1 MPRYE
6 LIIPPAL
13 AGRTVRQAAMGG
25 LRLSGG
31 QFKRAKFH
39 GALMV
44 DGSPVLA
51 DRRVHAGERLSVDV
65 PEAAAPP
72 PEPFSLP
79 LRVPY
84 EDAHFWMIDKP
95 APLPSSSS
103 QKKEGPTLEN
113 ALYAYA
119 GCPEGFVY
127 RPVNRLDK
135 GTSGLM
141 LAART
146 AHAQHLL
153 QRLLHG
159 SEFIREYLA
168 VVEGAPPRDQGVID
182 LPIGKAEGATIRR
195 EVRADGKPARTHYR
209 LLETRGGPQPPAPPI
224 GHGTHP
230 SDPGASLRAGLPRSG
245 RFSLWNRAGRPA
257 RPLCPAQRAG
267 AAAPPRNRR
276 MDRAGKPAAPR
287 AFGPDG
293 PGLTDVYARVLS

>member
-13 AGRTVRQAAMGG
+13 EGRTVRQAAMGG
-25 LRLSGG
+25 LRLSSG

-44 DGSPVLA
+44 DGVPVLA
-51 DRRVHAGERLSVDV
+51 DRRVRAGDHLLIDV
-65 PEAAAPP
+65 PEAVAPP
-72 PEPFSLP
+72 PEPFQIP

-119 GCPEGFVY
+119 GSPEGFVY

-168 VVEGAPPRDQGVID
+168 VVEGMPPRTQGVID
-182 LPIGKAEGATIRR
+182 LPIGKADGATIRR
-195 EVRADGKPARTHYR
+195 EVRADGKPARTYYR
-209 LLETRGGPQPPAPPI
+209 VLETRGDRSLLRLRLETGRTHQIRVHLSALGCPVA
-224 GHGTHP
+224 GDFLYGTEL
-230 SDPGASLRAGLPRSG
+230 DDLPG
-245 RFSLWNRAGRPA
+245 RFALHSVLVRLRHPVTGEWIERES
-257 RPLCPAQRAG
+257 PLPSE
-267 AAAPPRNRR
+267 
-276 MDRAGKPAAPR
+276 
-287 AFGPDG
+287 
-293 PGLTDVYARVLS
+293 LSALLSRE

>member
-13 AGRTVRQAAMGG
+13 EGRTVRQAAMGG
-25 LRLSGG
+25 LRLSSG

-44 DGSPVLA
+44 DGAPVLA
-51 DRRVHAGERLSVDV
+51 DRRVRAGDHLLIDV
-65 PEAAAPP
+65 PEAVAPP
-72 PEPFSLP
+72 PEPFYLP
-79 LRVPY
+79 VRVPY

-168 VVEGAPPRDQGVID
+168 VVEGAPPRDRGVID
-182 LPIGKAEGATIRR
+182 LPIGKADGATIRR
-195 EVRADGKPARTHYR
+195 EVRADGKPARTYYR
-209 LLETRGGPQPPAPPI
+209 VLETRGDRSLLRLRLETGRTHQIRVHLCALGCPVA
-224 GHGTHP
+224 GDFLYGTEL
-230 SDPGASLRAGLPRSG
+230 DDLPG
-245 RFSLWNRAGRPA
+245 RFALHSALVRLRHPVTGEWIERES
-257 RPLCPAQRAG
+257 PLPSA
-267 AAAPPRNRR
+267 
-276 MDRAGKPAAPR
+276 
-287 AFGPDG
+287 
-293 PGLTDVYARVLS
+293 LSALLSRE

>member
-13 AGRTVRQAAMGG
+13 EGRTVRQAAMGG
-25 LRLSGG
+25 LRLSNG

-44 DGSPVLA
+44 DGAPVLA
-51 DRRVHAGERLSVDV
+51 DRRVRAGDHLLIDV
-65 PEAAAPP
+65 PEAVAPP
-72 PEPFSLP
+72 PEPFQIP

-168 VVEGAPPRDQGVID
+168 VVEGMPPRTQGVID
-182 LPIGKAEGATIRR
+182 LPIGKADGATIRR
-195 EVRADGKPARTHYR
+195 EVRADGKPARTYYR
-209 LLETRGGPQPPAPPI
+209 VLETRGDRSLLRLRLETGRTHQIRVHLCALGCPVA
-224 GHGTHP
+224 GDFLYGTEL
-230 SDPGASLRAGLPRSG
+230 DDLPG
-245 RFSLWNRAGRPA
+245 RFALHSALVRLRHPVTGEWIERES
-257 RPLCPAQRAG
+257 PLPSA
-267 AAAPPRNRR
+267 
-276 MDRAGKPAAPR
+276 
-287 AFGPDG
+287 
-293 PGLTDVYARVLS
+293 LSALLSRE

>member
-13 AGRTVRQAAMGG
+13 EGRTVRQAAMGG
-25 LRLSGG
+25 LRLSSG

-44 DGSPVLA
+44 DGVPVLA
-51 DRRVHAGERLSVDV
+51 DRRVRAGDHLLIDI
-65 PEAAAPP
+65 PEAVAPP
-72 PEPFSLP
+72 PEPFQIP

-168 VVEGAPPRDQGVID
+168 VVEGAPPRDRGVID
-182 LPIGKAEGATIRR
+182 LPIGKADGATIRR
-195 EVRADGKPARTHYR
+195 EVRADGKPARTYYR
-209 LLETRGGPQPPAPPI
+209 VLETRGDRSLLRLRLETGRTHQIRVHLCALGCPVA
-224 GHGTHP
+224 GDFLYGTEL
-230 SDPGASLRAGLPRSG
+230 DDLPG
-245 RFSLWNRAGRPA
+245 RFALHSALVRLRHPVTGEWIERES
-257 RPLCPAQRAG
+257 PLPSA
-267 AAAPPRNRR
+267 
-276 MDRAGKPAAPR
+276 
-287 AFGPDG
+287 
-293 PGLTDVYARVLS
+293 LSALLSRE

>member
-13 AGRTVRQAAMGG
+13 EGRTVRQAAMGG
-25 LRLSGG
+25 LRLSSG

-44 DGSPVLA
+44 DGVPVLA
-51 DRRVHAGERLSVDV
+51 DRRVRAGDHLLIDV
-65 PEAAAPP
+65 PEAVAPP
-72 PEPFSLP
+72 PEPFQIP

-119 GCPEGFVY
+119 GSPEGFVY

-168 VVEGAPPRDQGVID
+168 VVEGAPPRDRGVID
-182 LPIGKAEGATIRR
+182 LPIGKADGATIRR
-195 EVRADGKPARTHYR
+195 EVRADGKPARTYYR
-209 LLETRGGPQPPAPPI
+209 VLETRGGRSLLRLRLETGRTHQIRVHLCALGCPVA
-224 GHGTHP
+224 GDFLYGTEL
-230 SDPGASLRAGLPRSG
+230 DDLPG
-245 RFSLWNRAGRPA
+245 RFALHSALVRLRHPVTGEWIERES
-257 RPLCPAQRAG
+257 PLPSA
-267 AAAPPRNRR
+267 
-276 MDRAGKPAAPR
+276 
-287 AFGPDG
+287 
-293 PGLTDVYARVLS
+293 LSALLSRE

>member
-13 AGRTVRQAAMGG
+13 EGRTVRQAAMGG
-25 LRLSGG
+25 LRLSSG

-44 DGSPVLA
+44 DGAPVLA
-51 DRRVHAGERLSVDV
+51 DRRVRAGDHLLIDV
-65 PEAAAPP
+65 PEAVAPP
-72 PEPFSLP
+72 PEPFQIP

-168 VVEGAPPRDQGVID
+168 VVEGAPPRDRGVID
-182 LPIGKAEGATIRR
+182 LPIGKADGATIRR
-195 EVRADGKPARTHYR
+195 EVRADGKPARTYYR
-209 LLETRGGPQPPAPPI
+209 VLETRGDRSLLRLRLETGRTHQIRVHLCALGCPVA
-224 GHGTHP
+224 GDFLYGTEL
-230 SDPGASLRAGLPRSG
+230 DDLPG
-245 RFSLWNRAGRPA
+245 RFALHSALVRLRHPVTGEWIERES
-257 RPLCPAQRAG
+257 PLPSA
-267 AAAPPRNRR
+267 
-276 MDRAGKPAAPR
+276 
-287 AFGPDG
+287 
-293 PGLTDVYARVLS
+293 LSALLSRE

>member
-13 AGRTVRQAAMGG
+13 EGRTVRQAAMGG
-25 LRLSGG
+25 LRLSNG

-44 DGSPVLA
+44 DGVPVLA

-65 PEAAAPP
+65 PEAVAPP

-127 RPVNRLDK
+127 RL
-135 GTSGLM
+135 
-141 LAART
+141 
-146 AHAQHLL
+146 
-153 QRLLHG
+153 
-159 SEFIREYLA
+159 
-168 VVEGAPPRDQGVID
+168 
-182 LPIGKAEGATIRR
+182 
-195 EVRADGKPARTHYR
+195 
-209 LLETRGGPQPPAPPI
+209 
-224 GHGTHP
+224 
-230 SDPGASLRAGLPRSG
+230 SLIHI
-245 RFSLWNRAGRPA
+245 
-257 RPLCPAQRAG
+257 
-267 AAAPPRNRR
+267 
-276 MDRAGKPAAPR
+276 
-287 AFGPDG
+287 
-293 PGLTDVYARVLS
+293 

>member
-13 AGRTVRQAAMGG
+13 EGRTVRQAAMGG
-25 LRLSGG
+25 LRLSNG

-44 DGSPVLA
+44 DGAPVLA
-51 DRRVHAGERLSVDV
+51 DRRVRAGDHLLIDV
-65 PEAAAPP
+65 PEAVAPP
-72 PEPFSLP
+72 PEPFQIP

-168 VVEGAPPRDQGVID
+168 VVEGAPPRDRGVID
-182 LPIGKAEGATIRR
+182 LPIGKADGATIRR
-195 EVRADGKPARTHYR
+195 EVRADGKPARTYYR
-209 LLETRGGPQPPAPPI
+209 VLETRGDRSLLRLRLETGRTHQIRVHLCALGCPVA
-224 GHGTHP
+224 GDFLYGTEL
-230 SDPGASLRAGLPRSG
+230 DDLPG
-245 RFSLWNRAGRPA
+245 RFALHSALVRLRHPVTGEWIERES
-257 RPLCPAQRAG
+257 PLPSA
-267 AAAPPRNRR
+267 
-276 MDRAGKPAAPR
+276 
-287 AFGPDG
+287 
-293 PGLTDVYARVLS
+293 LSALLSRE

>member
-13 AGRTVRQAAMGG
+13 DGRTVRQAAMGG
-25 LRLSGG
+25 LRLSSG

-65 PEAAAPP
+65 PEAAAPL

-182 LPIGKAEGATIRR
+182 LPIGKADGATIRR
-195 EVRADGKPARTHYR
+195 EVRADGKPARTYYR
-209 LLETRGGPQPPAPPI
+209 VLETCGSRSLLRLRLDTGRTHQIRVHLCALGCPVA
-224 GHGTHP
+224 GAFLYGTEL
-230 SDPGASLRAGLPRSG
+230 DELPG
-245 RFSLWNRAGRPA
+245 RFALHSALVRLRHPVTGEWIERESPLPSELAALLGRE
-257 RPLCPAQRAG
+257 
-267 AAAPPRNRR
+267 
-276 MDRAGKPAAPR
+276 
-287 AFGPDG
+287 
-293 PGLTDVYARVLS
+293 

>member
-13 AGRTVRQAAMGG
+13 EGRTVRQAAMGG
-25 LRLSGG
+25 LRLSSG

-44 DGSPVLA
+44 DGVPVLA
-51 DRRVHAGERLSVDV
+51 DRRVRAGDHLLIDV
-65 PEAAAPP
+65 PEAVAPP
-72 PEPFSLP
+72 PEPFQIP

-168 VVEGAPPRDQGVID
+168 VVEGAPPRDRGVID
-182 LPIGKAEGATIRR
+182 LPIGKADGATIRR
-195 EVRADGKPARTHYR
+195 EVRADGKPARTYYR
-209 LLETRGGPQPPAPPI
+209 VLETRGDRSLLRLRLETGRTHQIRVHLCALGCPVA
-224 GHGTHP
+224 GDFLYGTEL
-230 SDPGASLRAGLPRSG
+230 DDLPG
-245 RFSLWNRAGRPA
+245 RFALHSALVRLRHPVTGEWIERES
-257 RPLCPAQRAG
+257 PLPSA
-267 AAAPPRNRR
+267 
-276 MDRAGKPAAPR
+276 
-287 AFGPDG
+287 
-293 PGLTDVYARVLS
+293 LSALLSRE

>member
-13 AGRTVRQAAMGG
+13 EGRTVRQAAMGG
-25 LRLSGG
+25 LRLSSG

-44 DGSPVLA
+44 DGAPVLA

-65 PEAAAPP
+65 PEAVAPP
-72 PEPFSLP
+72 PEPFYLP
-79 LRVPY
+79 WRVPY

-168 VVEGAPPRDQGVID
+168 VVEGAPPRDRGVID
-182 LPIGKAEGATIRR
+182 LPIGKADGATIRR
-195 EVRADGKPARTHYR
+195 EVRADGKPARTYYR
-209 LLETRGGPQPPAPPI
+209 VLETRGDRSLLRLRLETGRTHQIRVHLCALGCPVA
-224 GHGTHP
+224 GDFLYGTEL
-230 SDPGASLRAGLPRSG
+230 DDLPG
-245 RFSLWNRAGRPA
+245 RFALHSALVRLRHPVTGEWIERES
-257 RPLCPAQRAG
+257 PLPSA
-267 AAAPPRNRR
+267 
-276 MDRAGKPAAPR
+276 
-287 AFGPDG
+287 
-293 PGLTDVYARVLS
+293 LSALLSRE

>member
-6 LIIPPAL
+6 LIISPAL
-13 AGRTVRQAAMGG
+13 DGRTVRQAVMGG
-25 LRLSGG
+25 LHLSGG

-39 GALMV
+39 GALLL
-44 DGSPVLA
+44 DGMPVLA
-51 DRRVHAGERLSVDV
+51 DRRVRTGERLCVDV
-65 PEAAAPP
+65 PETALPP
-72 PEPFSLP
+72 PEPFALA

-84 EDAHFWMIDKP
+84 EDAYFWMIDKP

-103 QKKEGPTLEN
+103 YKKEGPTLEN

-168 VVEGAPPRDQGVID
+168 VVEGAPPRTEGVID
-182 LPIGKAEGATIRR
+182 LPIGKADGATIRR
-195 EVRADGKPARTHYR
+195 EVRADGKPARTYY
-209 LLETRGGPQPPAPPI
+209 L
-224 GHGTHP
+224 
-230 SDPGASLRAGLPRSG
+230 SLIHI
-245 RFSLWNRAGRPA
+245 
-257 RPLCPAQRAG
+257 
-267 AAAPPRNRR
+267 
-276 MDRAGKPAAPR
+276 
-287 AFGPDG
+287 
-293 PGLTDVYARVLS
+293 

>member
-13 AGRTVRQAAMGG
+13 EGRTVRQAAMGG
-25 LRLSGG
+25 LRLSNG

-44 DGSPVLA
+44 DGAPVLA
-51 DRRVHAGERLSVDV
+51 DRRVRAGDHLLIDI
-65 PEAAAPP
+65 PEAVAPP
-72 PEPFSLP
+72 PEPFQIP

-119 GCPEGFVY
+119 GSPEGFVY

-168 VVEGAPPRDQGVID
+168 VVEGAPPRDRGVID
-182 LPIGKAEGATIRR
+182 LPIGKADGATIRR
-195 EVRADGKPARTHYR
+195 EVRADGKPARTYYR
-209 LLETRGGPQPPAPPI
+209 VLETRGDRSLLRLRLETGRTHQIRVHLCALGCPVA
-224 GHGTHP
+224 GDFLYGTEL
-230 SDPGASLRAGLPRSG
+230 DDLPG
-245 RFSLWNRAGRPA
+245 RFALHSALVRLRHPVTGEWIERES
-257 RPLCPAQRAG
+257 PLPSE
-267 AAAPPRNRR
+267 
-276 MDRAGKPAAPR
+276 
-287 AFGPDG
+287 
-293 PGLTDVYARVLS
+293 LSALLSRE

>member
-13 AGRTVRQAAMGG
+13 EGRTVRQAAMGG
-25 LRLSGG
+25 LRLSSG

-65 PEAAAPP
+65 PEAAAPL

-182 LPIGKAEGATIRR
+182 LPIGKADGATIRR
-195 EVRADGKPARTHYR
+195 EVRADGKPARTYYR
-209 LLETRGGPQPPAPPI
+209 VLETRGSRSLLRLRLDTGRTHQIRVHLCALGCPVA
-224 GHGTHP
+224 GDFLYGTEL
-230 SDPGASLRAGLPRSG
+230 DELPG
-245 RFSLWNRAGRPA
+245 RFALHSALVRLRHPVTGEWIERESPLPSELTALLGRE
-257 RPLCPAQRAG
+257 
-267 AAAPPRNRR
+267 
-276 MDRAGKPAAPR
+276 
-287 AFGPDG
+287 
-293 PGLTDVYARVLS
+293 

>member
-13 AGRTVRQAAMGG
+13 EGRTVRQAAMGG
-25 LRLSGG
+25 LRLSSG

-44 DGSPVLA
+44 DGAPVLA
-51 DRRVHAGERLSVDV
+51 DRRVRAGDHLLIDV
-65 PEAAAPP
+65 PEAVAPP
-72 PEPFSLP
+72 PEPFYLP

-84 EDAHFWMIDKP
+84 EDAHFWMIDKL

-168 VVEGAPPRDQGVID
+168 VVEGAPPRDRGVID
-182 LPIGKAEGATIRR
+182 LPIGKADGATIRR
-195 EVRADGKPARTHYR
+195 EVRADGKPARTYYR
-209 LLETRGGPQPPAPPI
+209 VLETLGDRSLLRLRLETGRVHLCARGCPVAGDFLY
-224 GHGTHP
+224 GTEL
-230 SDPGASLRAGLPRSG
+230 DDLPG
-245 RFSLWNRAGRPA
+245 RFALHSALVRLRHPVTGEWIERES
-257 RPLCPAQRAG
+257 PLPSA
-267 AAAPPRNRR
+267 
-276 MDRAGKPAAPR
+276 
-287 AFGPDG
+287 
-293 PGLTDVYARVLS
+293 LSALLSRE

>member
-13 AGRTVRQAAMGG
+13 EGRTVRQAAMGG
-25 LRLSGG
+25 LRLSNG

-44 DGSPVLA
+44 NGSPVLA
-51 DRRVHAGERLSVDV
+51 DRRVRAGDHLLIDV
-65 PEAAAPP
+65 PEAVAPP
-72 PEPFSLP
+72 PEPFQIP

-168 VVEGAPPRDQGVID
+168 VVEGMPPRTQGVID
-182 LPIGKAEGATIRR
+182 LPIGKADGATIRR
-195 EVRADGKPARTHYR
+195 EVRADGKPARTYYR
-209 LLETRGGPQPPAPPI
+209 VLETRGDRSLLRLRLETGRTHQIRVHLCALGCPVA
-224 GHGTHP
+224 GDFLYGTELE
-230 SDPGASLRAGLPRSG
+230 DLPG
-245 RFSLWNRAGRPA
+245 RFALHSALVRLRHPVTGEWIERES
-257 RPLCPAQRAG
+257 PLPSE
-267 AAAPPRNRR
+267 
-276 MDRAGKPAAPR
+276 
-287 AFGPDG
+287 
-293 PGLTDVYARVLS
+293 LSALLSRE